1 MASLR
6 MRCRS
11 TLLLLLGAA
20 VCLLLAAAPA
30 FAQMGTGTILGQV
43 TDPTGAVVPGATVT
57 ATNVDTSFTRSGTS
71 NAQGSYRFPAMP
83 VGNYRIDVSK
93 QGFKTVQA
101 KGLVVSVGQEA
112 EMNIALAVGATQET
126 LQVTTEAPL
135 VETTNSSVGNLVS
148 PQQVSE
154 LPLNGRNF
162 TDLTLL
168 EPGIVQNTMEAGQTN
183 PSFQGMTYSSNGA
196 PVRSNNVMIDG
207 APMRTL
213 QGLNASSSGA
223 TTLGLDG
230 VEEYTVVTSMFGA
243 EYGASMGSQTN
254 IVSKSG
260 TNAWHGDAFEYFR
273 NSSLDAR
280 NYFDDIYELPS
291 SVPGGGR
298 RIAEFQRNQF
308 GGSIGGPIQKNK
320 SFFFLTYEGLRANI
334 GNPIYLGLTTTFPST
349 CYDSNGKLLATNNP
363 CAMSAPGTP
372 PFLPFFNPTGTVNPR
387 MYPIAAL
394 YPAPN
399 VGGDEYDYNSLEK
412 DNESFGQ
419 ARYDH
424 TFSSKDSAFVRYTID
439 NSSHLQPTFYPQFV
453 FDWPSR
459 NQFLTL
465 AENHVF
471 SSGLLNTFRAS
482 LSRTAM
488 IGGEDYA
495 PSVTSANPAIETFIG
510 NVVGTLA
517 VSPMSTLGPPPNIDN
532 RLNQDIVSFS
542 DDLFWTKGKH
552 ALKFGASMGRYDDA
566 ITMVQFPGG
575 LFVSTPQFFLSGFAL
590 SNNWETSGVG
600 PSAQPGPVLTNWVYD
615 DIGFYAQDDY
625 HATRR
630 LTLNL
635 GLRYEFSTVP
645 SDTAGT
651 GYQFANILTTPWNG
665 ATLKAPWNQNTL
677 HDFSPRVGF
686 ALDPFGNGK
695 TSVKGGFGMFWD
707 QGDYGALFFAETPSM
722 ASPVATMWT
731 QITSFFPDVI
741 PNTPLTATYAP
752 NASTTPYPSALD
764 PNMKSPYLY
773 QYNLGIQQELPGGMA
788 LSVSYVGSRGIH
800 LYRTQD
806 GNPVIPCNYPGGIPS
821 YMDTWCAGLT
831 SQAWNNG
838 ESPVYANMINAGSTV
853 PGGPAA
859 QAIMGYGAPCVI
871 GGSCR
876 LNPSLAEVTY
886 DSTTGDSYYN
896 SLQASLIKHVG
907 HGLQFQGSFTWSRST
922 DDSQGTMIGGADGSE
937 NMQNWWDHRFDYGP
951 SAFDT
956 KANFRLNSLYTLPN
970 LQGHGFAGGLLSG
983 WEMGNVIAAQTGL
996 PFNVVNATGLSNSN
1010 CELDFGDG
1018 GAKMCNE
1025 RVSYVTSQNLAWTQA
1040 NINPNAVVFN
1050 PKTVIVGKVGQWFN
1064 PNMFTESEPVMGAG
1078 SLAAGTL
1085 VEGGTFGS
1093 TSAGKFIG
1101 PKLTDW
1107 DFSLVKDTPL
1117 PHLGEAAKLQFRAEF
1132 FNILNKTSFEFP
1144 SPLTL
1149 ATSLNAAFVYD
1160 GGPTAGNPGGAAP
1173 NSVAGQVVNT
1183 GNNSRQIQFAVKV
1196 VF

>member
-1 MASLR
+1 MSMLR
-6 MRCRS
+6 MRHRV
-11 TLLLLLGAA
+11 TLLLLVGAA
-20 VCLLLAAAPA
+20 VCLLLTTGPA
-30 FAQMGTGTILGQV
+30 YAQIGAGTIMGQV
-43 TDPTGAVVPGATVT
+43 TDPTGAVVPGAKIT
-57 ATNVDTSFTRSGTS
+57 ATNVDTSFTRGGTS

-83 VGNYRIDVSK
+83 VGNYRIEVSR
-93 QGFKTVQA
+93 QGFKTVQMT
-101 KGLVVSVGQEA
+101 GIVVSVGQEEA
-112 EMNIALAVGATQET
+112 SNVVLAVGATRET
-126 LQVTTEAPL
+126 VHVTTEAPL
-135 VETTNSSVGNLVS
+135 IETTNSSVGSLVS
-148 PQQVSE
+148 SQQVSD

-207 APMRTL
+207 TSMRTL
-213 QGLNASSSGA
+213 QGLNASSSAA
-223 TTLGLDG
+223 TSLGLDG
-230 VEEYTVVTSMFGA
+230 VQEYTVVTNMFGA

-260 TNAWHGDAFEYFR
+260 TNQLHGDAFEYFR

-280 NYFDDIYELPS
+280 NYFDEMYSLPT
-291 SVPGGGR
+291 SVPGGGK

-308 GGSIGGPIQKNK
+308 GGALGGPIRKGK
-320 SFFFLTYEGLRANI
+320 SFYFLTYEGLRSNT
-334 GNPIYLGLTTTFPST
+334 GNPIYLGLTTTLPANCFG
-349 CYDSNGKLLATNNP
+349 SNGVLLATDNP
-363 CAMSAPGTP
+363 CAMTSGPGPVAP
-372 PFLPFFNPTGTVNPR
+372 NPTGTVNPR
-387 MYPIAAL
+387 VYPIAAL

-399 VGGDEYDYNSLEK
+399 VGTSNYDYNSIEK

-419 ARYDH
+419 ARFDQ
-424 TFSSKDSAFVRYTID
+424 TLSAKDSVFARYTID

-453 FDWPSR
+453 LDWPSR

-471 SSGLLNTFRAS
+471 SSSLLNTFRAS
-482 LSRTAM
+482 LARTAM

-495 PSVTSANPAIETFIG
+495 PSVTSANPAIQPFIG
-510 NVVGTLA
+510 NVVGTIA
-517 VSPMSTLGPPPNIDN
+517 MSPTSTLGPPPNIDN

-552 ALKFGASMGRYDDA
+552 ALKFGASMSRYDDA

-575 LFVSTPQFFLSGFAL
+575 LFLTTENFFLNGFAL
-590 SNNWETSGVG
+590 SNNWETAGVG
-600 PSAQPGPVLTNWVYD
+600 PGAQPGPVSTNWVYD

-625 HATRR
+625 RISTR

-651 GYQFANILTTPWNG
+651 GYQFANILTTAWNG
-665 ATLKAPWNQNTL
+665 ATLKAPWAQNTL
-677 HDFSPRVGF
+677 HDFSPRIGF

-722 ASPVATMWT
+722 AYPVAALWT
-731 QITSFFPDVI
+731 QILSNLPGA
-741 PNTPLTATYAP
+741 NGAGPLTATYAP
-752 NASTTPYPSALD
+752 NANTTPYPSALD
-764 PNMKSPYLY
+764 ANLKSPYLY
-773 QYNLGIQQELPGGMA
+773 QYNFGIQQQLPGNMA
-788 LSVSYVGSRGIH
+788 LSVSYVGSRGVH

-806 GNPVIPCNYPGGIPS
+806 GNPVIPCNYPGGFPS
-821 YMDTWCAGLT
+821 YMAAYCAGLAGN
-831 SQAWNNG
+831 AWNNG
-838 ESPVYANMINAGSTV
+838 RTPVWANMINAGVSI
-853 PGGPAA
+853 PGPPNPAD
-859 QAIMGYGAPCVI
+859 QAIMGYGAPCII

-876 LNPSLAEVTY
+876 LNPNLAEVTY

-896 SLQASLIKHVG
+896 SLQASLIKHVS
-907 HGLQFQGSFTWSRST
+907 HGLQLQGSFTWSRST

-937 NMQNWWDHRFDYGP
+937 NMSNPWDHRFDYGP

-956 KANFRLNSLYTLPN
+956 KANFRLNSLYSLPN
-970 LQGHGFAGGLLSG
+970 LQGHGLMGGVLSG
-983 WEMGNVIAAQTGL
+983 WEMGNIISAQAGL
-996 PFNVVNATGLSNSN
+996 PFNVVNATGLSVSN

-1025 RVSYVTSQNLAWTQA
+1025 RTSYVTSQNLAWTLA
-1040 NINPNAVVFN
+1040 NINPNAVVYN
-1050 PKTVIVGKVGQWFN
+1050 PKTVITGKVGQWFN
-1064 PNMFTESEPVMGAG
+1064 PNMFTEPEPVYGAPG
-1078 SLAAGTL
+1078 
-1085 VEGGTFGS
+1085 VEGGMLGD

-1101 PKLTDW
+1101 PKFTDW

-1149 ATSLNAAFVYD
+1149 ATSYNAAYTFQ
-1160 GGPTAGNPGGAAP
+1160 GFTTPGNPGGATL
-1173 NSVAGQVVNT
+1173 NTSGGQTVAGKIVNT
-1183 GNNSRQIQFAVKV
+1183 GNNSRQIQFALKV
-1196 VF
+1196 IF